1 MMKRILGIGLLLA
14 SLASGTVLAA
24 GESVDETKKASDDGF
39 VRITVVRGELDVQG
53 WDRSEIR
60 VTGRLDEQTEEFI
73 FDVREGDAIIEVKLP
88 RNIHSWCCE
97 DGSDLEV
104 MVPVNSRVDVSFV
117 STETTVSNVTGGIDI
132 DGVSGDVDIS
142 DVSDRV
148 DVTVVSGDLTLRN
161 ARGRVE
167 LKTVSGD
174 LDANDVEGDVQL
186 HSVSGDLMGSKVSGE
201 LDLET
206 VSGDVELR
214 GASYESLSGHS
225 VSGNVDIEGMMKE
238 GGTLDFG
245 SVSGTV
251 RVEFEGNI
259 DARFDLESGS
269 GRIRNRV
276 TDDKPETSK
285 YVRNE
290 TLRFVTGGG
299 KGEVVI
305 GTRSGDIVISR

>member
-1 MMKRILGIGLLLA
+1 MKRIFGVGLLLA
-14 SLASGTVLAA
+14 SLSGASALAA
-24 GESVDETKKASDDGF
+24 GESVNETKKASENGF
-39 VRITVVRGELDVQG
+39 VRITVVRGELEVEG
-53 WDRSEIR
+53 WDRPEIK

-73 FDVREGDAIIEVKLP
+73 FDVRENDAIIEVKLP

-97 DGSDLEV
+97 EGSDLEV

-132 DGVSGDVDIS
+132 DGVSGDVDIT

-161 ARGRVE
+161 ATGRVE

-174 LDANDVEGDVQL
+174 LDATDVKGDVRL
-186 HSVSGDLMGSKVSGE
+186 HSVSGDVIGSKVSSE

-206 VSGDVELR
+206 VSGDIEIR
-214 GASYESLSGHS
+214 GASYESLRGHS
-225 VSGNVDIEGMMKE
+225 VSGDVDIEGTMEE

-251 RVEFEGNI
+251 RVEFDGKL

-285 YVRNE
+285 YIRNE
-290 TLRFVTGGG
+290 TLRFVTGSG